1 MFSGVCNLLAKIMNN
16 IIYVFYLFWV
26 IISLLSVFLCD
37 RKIVLSS
44 ELLVSL
50 LLSLYLLIRI
60 RKLNFKMQDKQN
72 NDKEEEGLTH
82 HDLLSL
88 DEQKK
93 WLRLK
98 RENTKG
104 VDLLLKDT
112 DAYKLFKSYLG
123 NPVKSSL
130 TDNDWNRLQGALEE
144 FVPIFKSLE
153 DGTYQLTVDDIR
165 LCILL
170 RYGFKPSE
178 ISLIMNKSNATIT
191 RERRFLLK
199 KLFNING
206 EATEFDVR
214 IKDLL

>member
-1 MFSGVCNLLAKIMNN
+1 MNN

-26 IISLLSVFLCD
+26 IISLLSVCLCD

-60 RKLNFKMQDKQN
+60 RKINFKMQDKQS
-72 NDKEEEGLTH
+72 NDKEEEGLIH

-144 FVPIFKSLE
+144 IVPIFKSLE
-153 DGTYQLTVDDIR
+153 DDTYQLTVDDIR

>member
-1 MFSGVCNLLAKIMNN
+1 MNN

-60 RKLNFKMQDKQN
+60 RKINFKMQDKQN

-144 FVPIFKSLE
+144 IVPIFKSLE
-153 DGTYQLTVDDIR
+153 DDTYQLTVDDIR

>member
-1 MFSGVCNLLAKIMNN
+1 MNN
-16 IIYVFYLFWV
+16 IYVFYLFWV

-60 RKLNFKMQDKQN
+60 RKINFKMQDKQN

-144 FVPIFKSLE
+144 IVPIFKSLE

-170 RYGFKPSE
+170 RYCFKPSE

>member
-1 MFSGVCNLLAKIMNN
+1 MNN
-16 IIYVFYLFWV
+16 IYVFYLFWV

-144 FVPIFKSLE
+144 IVPIFKSLE

>member
-16 IIYVFYLFWV
+16 IYVFYLFWV

-60 RKLNFKMQDKQN
+60 RKINFKMQDKQN

>member
-1 MFSGVCNLLAKIMNN
+1 MNN
-16 IIYVFYLFWV
+16 IYVFYLFWV

-60 RKLNFKMQDKQN
+60 RKINFKMQDKQN